1 MKTTENRG
9 LSVNEIIRKI
19 EYFCNYQER
28 CFKDVENKLNNFP
41 LIPDAKEKIILHII
55 ENKLVDEERFAKS
68 FARGKHNY
76 KYWGRNRIIN
86 ELKLRDISKK
96 NIDTALK
103 EIDQDVY
110 LENFDKLSIKIW
122 ESIKEKGQK
131 RKKKF
136 VDYLSRKGFENH
148 LIFEK
153 LNEFNNIK

>member
-76 KYWGRNRIIN
+76 KNWGRNRIIN